1 MKRAARRRIAEEAA
15 LLMAEGAENEYL
27 DAKQRAMMMLGISG
41 RMPSNRLIKECVT
54 SITKTQ
60 LGEAE
65 VKKRIREMRTIAE
78 QIMTVLEES
87 YPFLIGSALTGQIRN
102 SSDIDLHAYSD
113 DPGVLV
119 EQLKDYGYTEIDE
132 EHVENRKGSF
142 LHLRW
147 YESIYP
153 VEITVYS
160 WSWRDLILY
169 SSVTGKPMK
178 RADLQAVKKLL
189 AQKPQSDKSS

>member
-27 DAKQRAMMMLGISG
+27 DAKQRAMMMLGLSGQG

-60 LGEAE
+60 LGDEE
-65 VKKRIREMRTIAE
+65 VRKRIREMRTIAE
-78 QIMTVLEES
+78 QIMTAIED
-87 YPFLIGSALTGQIRN
+87 YDPFLVGSSLSGQIRN

-113 DPGVLV
+113 DPSELV
-119 EQLKDYGYTEIDE
+119 EKLQDYGYTEINE

-147 YESIYP
+147 FENIYP

-160 WSWRDLILY
+160 WSWRDLVLY

-189 AQKPQSDKSS
+189 AR